1 MKGIILAGG
10 QGSRLYPLTK
20 TISKHLLPVYDKPLI
35 YYPLSTLMLAGIRN
49 ILIIS
54 DKENLSNYK
63 KLLKDGNELGINI
76 SYEIQ
81 NKPNGIAEAFIVG
94 EKFINNSKCALILG
108 DNIFYG
114 NELKKILD
122 KAKKYK
128 KGSFILLYQVGNP
141 ENFGVA
147 NIKNNKIMS
156 IVEKP
161 KKPKSKYAI
170 TGLYFYDKDICKI
183 AKKIKPSKR
192 GELEISSINQHY
204 LKRKR
209 LKFDIL
215 GRGNAWLDTGT
226 FDSLIDA
233 GQFVRT
239 IEKRQGFKI
248 SCPEEISFRNGW
260 LKKKDLKKIAK
271 KIKNK
276 NYKNYLLGI
285 LKK

>member
-122 KAKKYK
+122 KAKKFK

-260 LKKKDLKKIAK
+260 LKKKDLKKLAN
-271 KIKNK
+271 KIKDK
-276 NYKNYLLGI
+276 NYKNYLLGF
-285 LKK
+285 L

>member
-122 KAKKYK
+122 KAKKFK

-260 LKKKDLKKIAK
+260 LKKKDLKKLAN
-271 KIKNK
+271 KIKDK
-276 NYKNYLLGI
+276 NYKNYLLG
-285 LKK
+285 LL